1 MWILHFLP
9 DSFIQ
14 FIVHTILVLGIV
26 GCLLSFF
33 VINRVL
39 RFMPMLAPYYRAMQV
54 ISVVFLVG
62 GIYLEGGYS
71 TEMQWRA
78 RVAELETK
86 LKEAEEHSNEL
97 NDALDKKAKEKTK
110 VIRGRTE
117 YITRYIDR
125 EIVKYD
131 TKFMPGGECEIPKEF
146 IKAHNDAAVK
156 PSTK

>member
-54 ISVVFLVG
+54 ISVLLLVG

-78 RVAELETK
+78 RVAELEAK
-86 LKEAEEHSNEL
+86 LKEAETQSAEVNSKLE
-97 NDALDKKAKEKTK
+97 KKSQERVK

-117 YITRYIDR
+117 YITRYIDK

-131 TKFMPGGECEIPKEF
+131 TKFMPGGVCEIPQEF
-146 IKAHNDAAVK
+146 IKAHNDAAAK
-156 PSTK
+156 PEKQ

>member
-14 FIVHTILVLGIV
+14 FIVHAILVLGIV

-54 ISVVFLVG
+54 ISVILLVG

-78 RVAELETK
+78 RVAELEAQ
-86 LKEAEEHSNEL
+86 LKEVEQHGNEINGQL
-97 NDALDKKAKEKTK
+97 EKKSKERVK

-117 YITRYIDR
+117 YITRYIDK

-131 TKFMPGGECEIPKEF
+131 TKFMPGGICEIPIEF
-146 IKAHNDAAVK
+146 IKAHNDAAAMPEK
-156 PSTK
+156 Q